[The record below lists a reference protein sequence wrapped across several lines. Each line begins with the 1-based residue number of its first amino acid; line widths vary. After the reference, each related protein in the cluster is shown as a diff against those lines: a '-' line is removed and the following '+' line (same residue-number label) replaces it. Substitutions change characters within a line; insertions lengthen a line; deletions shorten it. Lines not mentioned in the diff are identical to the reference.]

1 MPKYGTLDLTH
12 LQIYIHLAWKRL
24 GTIANYCELI
34 FLLSCNYKHR
44 LTFST
49 VLSLRLRKEHYH
61 IDMAPTV
68 HLTDSGRDLEQQQAH
83 ANHSHANLHDSTSVH
98 QHAVFWNI
106 PCCLADTFT
115 LHTLLSFTM
124 HMEVSNPSGYPPNHP
139 FVFLRGF
146 CIRNQSAIG
155 DPPQLRKTEAPE
167 LHDQSLLVRR
177 HHAQALRCFAIL
189 QDTTVAPEIT
199 KWSKCDGCCFL
210 EDGSSIRISASG
222 FVFVWHC
229 SRKSVLKREPRHSC
243 TVVVLLHLGVWPADT
258 HPPILGCWQ
267 HLRK

>member
-1 MPKYGTLDLTH
+1 MVTWFCFNGEHNYFDAYCRQWLPYYDTGYPIFRQTQTLGSGYDIKIADSCGRSCMPKYCTLDLTH

-124 HMEVSNPSGYPPNHP
+124 HMVVSNPSGYPPNHP
-139 FVFLRGF
+139 FVF
-146 CIRNQSAIG
+146 
-155 DPPQLRKTEAPE
+155 
-167 LHDQSLLVRR
+167 
-177 HHAQALRCFAIL
+177 
-189 QDTTVAPEIT
+189 
-199 KWSKCDGCCFL
+199 
-210 EDGSSIRISASG
+210 
-222 FVFVWHC
+222 
-229 SRKSVLKREPRHSC
+229 
-243 TVVVLLHLGVWPADT
+243 
-258 HPPILGCWQ
+258 
-267 HLRK
+267 